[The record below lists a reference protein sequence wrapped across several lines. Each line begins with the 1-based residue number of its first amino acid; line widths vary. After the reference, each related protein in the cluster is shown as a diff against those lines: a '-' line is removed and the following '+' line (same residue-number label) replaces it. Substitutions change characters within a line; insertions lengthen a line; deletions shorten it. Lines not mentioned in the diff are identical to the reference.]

1 MKAIVLDFETTDA
14 TEDAQATE
22 LSIDEVFFDDRGMF
36 WCNPKPLDGSGYA
49 PSFRCRP
56 DRAISFGAM
65 AVTNIF
71 NEDVADKPS
80 HIVVVNEVLP
90 KGAAY
95 IIGHNIDFD
104 IRVAANAG
112 VDVRQYKAICT
123 LAMVRNLYPDADS
136 HTLGAM
142 SCMLDYE
149 YARANIK
156 NAHGAAADV
165 KMCARLLYI
174 ICKQQG
180 ITSMDQLY
188 EFSEFSRIPTHFP
201 FGKHKGVAI
210 AELATNHDG
219 RGYLQWV
226 VNSIKDNEYL
236 TTACKQA
243 LNN

>member
-22 LSIDEVFFDDRGMF
+22 IGYMPVQFKDGAITKTDECTGV
-36 WCNPKPLDGSGYA
+36 KSGY
-49 PSFRCRP
+49 CKP
-56 DRAISFGAM
+56 DRPISFGAM

-71 NEDVADKPS
+71 NEDIESCES
-80 HIVVVNEVLP
+80 HKSINNRIMP
-90 KGAAY
+90 KGEAY

-112 VDVRQYKAICT
+112 VDVSQYKAICT

-149 YARANIK
+149 YARANMK
-156 NAHGAAADV
+156 DAHGAAADV
-165 KMCARLLYI
+165 VMTARLLYI
-174 ICKQQG
+174 ICKNQN
-180 ITSMDQLY
+180 ITSMEQLY
-188 EFSEFSRIPTHFP
+188 EFSEFARIPTHFP

-236 TTACKQA
+236 TTACRKA
-243 LNN
+243 LGL

>member
-1 MKAIVLDFETTDA
+1 MKAIVLDFEATDA
-14 TEDAQATE
+14 NLGRLRV
-22 LSIDEVFFDDRGMF
+22 LSGIMGVDFYDGILDKSDDKKDVTSR
-36 WCNPKPLDGSGYA
+36 
-49 PSFRCRP
+49 RCKP
-56 DRAISFGAM
+56 DRPISYGAM

-71 NEDVADKPS
+71 NEDVASCES
-80 HIVVVNEVLP
+80 HIDVCQRLMP

-104 IRVAANAG
+104 IRVAANAR
-112 VDVRQYKAICT
+112 VDVSQYKAICT

-149 YARANIK
+149 YARANMK
-156 NAHGAAADV
+156 DAHGAAADV
-165 KMCARLLYI
+165 VMTARLLYI
-174 ICKQQG
+174 ICKNQN
-180 ITSMDQLY
+180 ITSMEQLY
-188 EFSEFSRIPTHFP
+188 EFSEFARIPTHFP

-210 AELATNHDG
+210 AELAQNHDG

-236 TTACKQA
+236 TTACKKA
-243 LNN
+243 LSN

>member
-1 MKAIVLDFETTDA
+1 MKAIVLDFEATDA

-22 LSIDEVFFDDRGMF
+22 IGIMDVTF
-36 WCNPKPLDGSGYA
+36 KDGLFTKADSHGA
-49 PSFRCRP
+49 RAFKCKP
-56 DRAISFGAM
+56 DRPISFGAM

-71 NEDVADKPS
+71 NEDVASCES
-80 HIVVVNEVLP
+80 HTSLCARVMP
-90 KGAAY
+90 KGEAY

-112 VDVRQYKAICT
+112 VDVSQYKAICT

-149 YARANIK
+149 YARANMK
-156 NAHGAAADV
+156 DAHGAAADV
-165 KMCARLLYI
+165 VMTARLLYI
-174 ICKQQG
+174 ICKNQK

-188 EFSEFSRIPTHFP
+188 QFSEFARIPTHLP

-236 TTACKQA
+236 TAACRKA
-243 LNN
+243 LGN

>member
-1 MKAIVLDFETTDA
+1 MKAIVLDFEATD
-14 TEDAQATE
+14 TSEDAQATE
-22 LSIDEVFFDDRGMF
+22 IAVMDVVFNNGLFTKEDDVGIRSNL
-36 WCNPKPLDGSGYA
+36 CLPE
-49 PSFRCRP
+49 RP
-56 DRAISFGAM
+56 ISFGAM
-65 AVTNIF
+65 AVTSIF
-71 NEDVADKPS
+71 TEDLQHCDS
-80 HIVVVNEVLP
+80 HTAICAQMMP
-90 KGAAY
+90 TGKAY
-95 IIGHNIDFD
+95 VIGHNVDFD

-112 VDVRQYKAICT
+112 VDVSQYKVICT
-123 LAMVRNLYPDADS
+123 LAMVRSLYPDADS

-149 YARANIK
+149 YARENMK

-165 KMCARLLYI
+165 VMTARLLHK
-174 ICKQQG
+174 ICKQQN

-188 EFSEFSRIPTHFP
+188 EFSEFARIPTHFP

-210 AELATNHDG
+210 AELATNQDG

-236 TTACKQA
+236 TTACKKA

>member
-1 MKAIVLDFETTDA
+1 MKAIVLDFEATDA

-22 LSIDEVFFDDRGMF
+22 IGIMDVTF
-36 WCNPKPLDGSGYA
+36 KDGLFTKADSHGA
-49 PSFRCRP
+49 RAFKCKP
-56 DRAISFGAM
+56 DRPISFGAM

-71 NEDVADKPS
+71 TEDLQHCDS
-80 HIVVVNEVLP
+80 HTVVCAKAMP

-95 IIGHNIDFD
+95 IIGHNVDFD

-112 VDVRQYKAICT
+112 IDISQYKAICT

-142 SCMLDYE
+142 SCMLDYQ
-149 YARANIK
+149 YARVSMK
-156 NAHGAAADV
+156 DAHGAAADV
-165 KMCARLLYI
+165 VMTARLLYI
-174 ICKQQG
+174 ICKNQN

-188 EFSEFSRIPTHFP
+188 EFSEFARIPTHFP
-201 FGKHKGVAI
+201 LGKHKGVAI

>member
-1 MKAIVLDFETTDA
+1 MKAIVLEFEATDA

-22 LSIDEVFFDDRGMF
+22 IAVMDVAFNNGLFT
-36 WCNPKPLDGSGYA
+36 KADGIGVRSNL
-49 PSFRCRP
+49 CLP
-56 DRAISFGAM
+56 DRPISFGAM

-71 NEDVADKPS
+71 NEDVADLSS
-80 HIVVVNEVLP
+80 HTIIAQQVMP
-90 KGAAY
+90 QGAAY

-112 VDVRQYKAICT
+112 ADVSQYKAICT

-165 KMCARLLYI
+165 VMTARLLYI
-174 ICKQQG
+174 ICKNKN
-180 ITSMDQLY
+180 ITSMEQLY
-188 EFSEFSRIPTHFP
+188 EFSEFARIPTHFP

-210 AELATNHDG
+210 AELAQNHDG

-236 TTACKQA
+236 TTACRKA
-243 LNN
+243 LGI

>member
-1 MKAIVLDFETTDA
+1 MKAIVLDFEATDA

-22 LSIDEVFFDDRGMF
+22 IGIMDVRFNNGLFGKANIHGVRAFN
-36 WCNPKPLDGSGYA
+36 CK
-49 PSFRCRP
+49 P
-56 DRAISFGAM
+56 DRPISFGAM
-65 AVTNIF
+65 AVPNIF
-71 NEDVADKPS
+71 NEDVAECES
-80 HIVVVNEVLP
+80 HTSLCARLMP
-90 KGAAY
+90 QGAAY

-112 VDVRQYKAICT
+112 FDVSQYKAICT

-136 HTLGAM
+136 HTLGAV

-180 ITSMDQLY
+180 ITSMDRLY
-188 EFSEFSRIPTHFP
+188 EFSEFARIPTHFP

-236 TTACKQA
+236 TTACRKA
-243 LNN
+243 LSV

>member
-1 MKAIVLDFETTDA
+1 MKAIVLDFEATDS

-22 LSIDEVFFDDRGMF
+22 IGIMGVEFYEGNLDKSDDQKDVTSKR
-36 WCNPKPLDGSGYA
+36 CNPE
-49 PSFRCRP
+49 RP
-56 DRAISFGAM
+56 ISFGAM

-71 NEDVADKPS
+71 NEDVEGCES
-80 HIVVVNEVLP
+80 HTELCARVMP

-112 VDVRQYKAICT
+112 VDVSQYKAICT

-149 YARANIK
+149 YARANMK
-156 NAHGAAADV
+156 NAHGADADV
-165 KMCARLLYI
+165 VMTARLLYL
-174 ICKQQG
+174 ICKRQN

-188 EFSEFSRIPTHFP
+188 DFSEFARIPTHFP

-210 AELATNHDG
+210 IDLASTQDG

-236 TTACKQA
+236 TTACRKA
-243 LNN
+243 LGQ

>member
-1 MKAIVLDFETTDA
+1 MKAIVLDFEATD
-14 TEDAQATE
+14 TSEDAQATE
-22 LSIDEVFFDDRGMF
+22 IGIMAVKFQDGLFVKADDMGVLS
-36 WCNPKPLDGSGYA
+36 A
-49 PSFRCRP
+49 RCLP
-56 DRAISFGAM
+56 DRPISFGAM

-71 NEDVADKPS
+71 IEDLQHCDSHKVLCDKIMPDES
-80 HIVVVNEVLP
+80 YV
-90 KGAAY
+90 
-95 IIGHNIDFD
+95 IGHNIDFD

-112 VDVRQYKAICT
+112 VDVSQYKAICT
-123 LAMVRNLYPDADS
+123 QAMARNLYPDADS

-174 ICKQQG
+174 ICKHQN

-188 EFSEFSRIPTHFP
+188 EFSEFARIPTHFP

-236 TTACKQA
+236 TTACKKA
-243 LNN
+243 LAQ

>member
-1 MKAIVLDFETTDA
+1 MKAIILDFEATDA

-22 LSIDEVFFDDRGMF
+22 IGIMGVEFYEGNLDKSDD
-36 WCNPKPLDGSGYA
+36 KKDVTSK
-49 PSFRCRP
+49 RCKP
-56 DRAISFGAM
+56 DRPISFGAM

-71 NEDVADKPS
+71 NEDVASCES
-80 HIVVVNEVLP
+80 HIDVCQRLMP
-90 KGAAY
+90 QGAAY

-112 VDVRQYKAICT
+112 VDVSQYKAICT

-149 YARANIK
+149 YARANMK
-156 NAHGAAADV
+156 DAHGAAADV
-165 KMCARLLYI
+165 VMTARLLYI

-188 EFSEFSRIPTHFP
+188 EFSELARIPTHFA
-201 FGKHKGVAI
+201 FGKLKGMAI
-210 AELATNHDG
+210 SEAAQNADG
-219 RGYLQWV
+219 QSYMRWV
-226 VNSIKDNEYL
+226 INTIKDDAYL
-236 TTACKQA
+236 VSACREA
-243 LNN
+243 LGL

>member
-1 MKAIVLDFETTDA
+1 MNAIILDFEATDA

-22 LSIDEVFFDDRGMF
+22 IGIMDVTFT
-36 WCNPKPLDGSGYA
+36 DGLFTKADAHGA
-49 PSFRCRP
+49 RAFNCKP
-56 DRAISFGAM
+56 DRPISFGAM

-71 NEDVADKPS
+71 NEDVSDCES
-80 HIVVVNEVLP
+80 HTGLCARAMP
-90 KGAAY
+90 KGAAF
-95 IIGHNIDFD
+95 IIGHNVDFD

-112 VDVRQYKAICT
+112 VDVSQYKAICT

-149 YARANIK
+149 YARANMK

-165 KMCARLLYI
+165 VMTARLLYK
-174 ICKQQG
+174 ICKQQS

-188 EFSEFSRIPTHFP
+188 EFSEFARIPTHFP

-210 AELATNHDG
+210 AELAKNQDG

-226 VNSIKDNEYL
+226 VNSIKDNDYL
-236 TTACKQA
+236 TTACKKV
-243 LNN
+243 LTN

>member
-22 LSIDEVFFDDRGMF
+22 IGIMGVEFYEGNLDKSDDQ
-36 WCNPKPLDGSGYA
+36 KDVTSK
-49 PSFRCRP
+49 RCKP
-56 DRAISFGAM
+56 DRPISFGAM

-71 NEDVADKPS
+71 NEDVADCES
-80 HIVVVNEVLP
+80 HTEICARAMP
-90 KGAAY
+90 KGVTY
-95 IIGHNIDFD
+95 IIGHNVDFD

-112 VDVRQYKAICT
+112 VDVGQYKAICT
-123 LAMVRNLYPDADS
+123 LAIMRNLYPDADS

-149 YARANIK
+149 YARTNMK
-156 NAHGAAADV
+156 DAHGAAADV
-165 KMCARLLYI
+165 VMTARLLYL
-174 ICKQQG
+174 ICKRQN

-188 EFSEFSRIPTHFP
+188 EFSEFARIPTHFP

-236 TTACKQA
+236 TTACKKA

>member
-1 MKAIVLDFETTDA
+1 MRAIVLDFEATNA
-14 TEDAQATE
+14 TEDAQETE
-22 LSIDEVFFDDRGMF
+22 IGIMGVDFYDGILDKSDDKKDVTSR
-36 WCNPKPLDGSGYA
+36 
-49 PSFRCRP
+49 RCKP
-56 DRAISFGAM
+56 DRPISYGAM

-71 NEDVADKPS
+71 NEDVASCES
-80 HIVVVNEVLP
+80 HIDVCQRLIP

-112 VDVRQYKAICT
+112 VDVSQYKAICT

-149 YARANIK
+149 YARANMK
-156 NAHGAAADV
+156 DAHGAAADV
-165 KMCARLLYI
+165 VMTARLLYI
-174 ICKQQG
+174 ICKNQN
-180 ITSMDQLY
+180 ITSMEQLY
-188 EFSEFSRIPTHFP
+188 EFSEFARIPTHFP
-201 FGKHKGVAI
+201 FGKHKGMAI

-236 TTACKQA
+236 TAACRKA
-243 LNN
+243 LGN

>member
-1 MKAIVLDFETTDA
+1 MKAIVLDFEATDSS
-14 TEDAQATE
+14 EEAQATE
-22 LSIDEVFFDDRGMF
+22 IGIMGVEFYEGNLDKSDDQKDVTSKR
-36 WCNPKPLDGSGYA
+36 CNPG
-49 PSFRCRP
+49 RP
-56 DRAISFGAM
+56 ISFGAM

-71 NEDVADKPS
+71 NEDVADCES
-80 HIVVVNEVLP
+80 HTELCARAMP
-90 KGAAY
+90 KGEAY

-112 VDVRQYKAICT
+112 VDVSHYKAICT

-142 SCMLDYE
+142 SCMLDYQ
-149 YARANIK
+149 YARENMK

-165 KMCARLLYI
+165 VMTARLLYL
-174 ICKQQG
+174 ICKRQN

-188 EFSEFSRIPTHFP
+188 EFSEFARIPTHFP

-236 TTACKQA
+236 TTACKKA
-243 LNN
+243 LAQ

>member
-1 MKAIVLDFETTDA
+1 MKAIVLDFEATD
-14 TEDAQATE
+14 TSEDAQATE
-22 LSIDEVFFDDRGMF
+22 IGIMGVEFYEG
-36 WCNPKPLDGSGYA
+36 NLDKS
-49 PSFRCRP
+49 SDKKDVMSKRCKP
-56 DRAISFGAM
+56 DRPISFGAM

-71 NEDVADKPS
+71 NEDVAECES
-80 HIVVVNEVLP
+80 HTELCARAMP

-112 VDVRQYKAICT
+112 VDVSQYKAICT

-142 SCMLDYE
+142 SCMLDYQH
-149 YARANIK
+149 ARENMK
-156 NAHGAAADV
+156 DAHGAAADV
-165 KMCARLLYI
+165 VMTARLLYL
-174 ICKQQG
+174 ICKSQN
-180 ITSMDQLY
+180 ITSMEQLY
-188 EFSEFSRIPTHFP
+188 QFSEFARIPTHFP

-236 TTACKQA
+236 TTACRKA
-243 LNN
+243 LGV

>member
-1 MKAIVLDFETTDA
+1 MMP
-14 TEDAQATE
+14 Q
-22 LSIDEVFFDDRGMF
+22 
-36 WCNPKPLDGSGYA
+36 
-49 PSFRCRP
+49 
-56 DRAISFGAM
+56 
-65 AVTNIF
+65 
-71 NEDVADKPS
+71 
-80 HIVVVNEVLP
+80 
-90 KGAAY
+90 GAAY

-112 VDVRQYKAICT
+112 INVSQYKAICT

-149 YARANIK
+149 YARANMK
-156 NAHGAAADV
+156 DAHGAAADV
-165 KMCARLLYI
+165 VMTARLLYI
-174 ICKQQG
+174 ICKNQN

-188 EFSEFSRIPTHFP
+188 EFSEFARIPAHFP

>member
-1 MKAIVLDFETTDA
+1 MKAIVLDFEATDA

-22 LSIDEVFFDDRGMF
+22 IGYMNVAF
-36 WCNPKPLDGSGYA
+36 NDGLFSKAEHGQGVA
-49 PSFRCRP
+49 SLRCKP
-56 DRAISFGAM
+56 DRPISFGAM

-71 NEDVADKPS
+71 NEDVADLSS
-80 HIVVVNEVLP
+80 HAIIAQQIMP

-112 VDVRQYKAICT
+112 IDISQYKAICT

-165 KMCARLLYI
+165 VMTARLLYI
-174 ICKQQG
+174 ICKNQN

-188 EFSEFSRIPTHFP
+188 EFSEFARIPTHFP

>member
-1 MKAIVLDFETTDA
+1 MKAIVLDFEATDA

-22 LSIDEVFFDDRGMF
+22 IGIMDVRF
-36 WCNPKPLDGSGYA
+36 NDGLFGKA
-49 PSFRCRP
+49 NIHGVRAFNCKP
-56 DRAISFGAM
+56 DRPISFGAM

-71 NEDVADKPS
+71 NEDVAQCES
-80 HIVVVNEVLP
+80 HTSLCAQMMP
-90 KGAAY
+90 KGETY
-95 IIGHNIDFD
+95 VIGHNVDFD

-112 VDVRQYKAICT
+112 VDVSQYKAICT

-165 KMCARLLYI
+165 VMTARLLHK
-174 ICKQQG
+174 ICKIQN

-188 EFSEFSRIPTHFP
+188 EFSEFARIPTHFT
-201 FGKHKGVAI
+201 FGKLKGMAI
-210 AELATNHDG
+210 SEAAQNADG
-219 RGYLQWV
+219 QSYMRWV
-226 VNSIKDNEYL
+226 INTIKDDDYL
-236 TTACKQA
+236 VNACKKA
-243 LNN
+243 LGL

>member
-1 MKAIVLDFETTDA
+1 MNAIVLDFETTDA
-14 TEDAQATE
+14 TDEAQATE
-22 LSIDEVFFDDRGMF
+22 IGIMGVEFYNGILDKSDDKKDVTSKR
-36 WCNPKPLDGSGYA
+36 CKPDY
-49 PSFRCRP
+49 P
-56 DRAISFGAM
+56 ISYGAM
-65 AVTNIF
+65 AVTGIF
-71 NEDVADKPS
+71 NEHIEHCDS
-80 HIVVVNEVLP
+80 HTVVCAKAMP

-112 VDVRQYKAICT
+112 VDVSQYKAICT

-149 YARANIK
+149 YARANMK
-156 NAHGAAADV
+156 DAHGAAADV
-165 KMCARLLYI
+165 VMTARLLYI
-174 ICKQQG
+174 ICKNQN
-180 ITSMDQLY
+180 ITSMDKLY
-188 EFSEFSRIPTHFP
+188 EFSEFARIPTHFP

-210 AELATNHDG
+210 IDLASTQDG

-236 TTACKQA
+236 TTACRKA
-243 LNN
+243 LGN

>member
-22 LSIDEVFFDDRGMF
+22 IGIMDVTFKDGLFSKVDDIGENSI
-36 WCNPKPLDGSGYA
+36 
-49 PSFRCRP
+49 RCKP
-56 DRAISFGAM
+56 DRPISFGAM

-71 NEDVADKPS
+71 KEDVVSCVDHKTVCARLMPQ
-80 HIVVVNEVLP
+80 
-90 KGAAY
+90 GAAY

-112 VDVRQYKAICT
+112 VDVSQYKAICT
-123 LAMVRNLYPDADS
+123 LAMARNLYPDADS

-188 EFSEFSRIPTHFP
+188 EFSEFARIPTHFP

-236 TTACKQA
+236 TTACRKA
-243 LNN
+243 LGA